1 MQTKMAVVSSDTG
14 PRLEDRNSSIVSFAR
29 GWERLVV
36 SENYRKSLALGF
48 HCLQEF
54 CDLTSSC

>member
-1 MQTKMAVVSSDTG
+1 MAVGSSDTG

-36 SENYRKSLALGF
+36 SKNYQKSLALGF

-54 CDLTSSC
+54 CGLTSSY